1 MKGEGRCGWNGLA
14 DEGDFEVDARFLYV
28 RNPRK
33 KWLAGMQR
41 NGEPWSDVRG
51 FVTILPGPSCCLY
64 IR

>member
-1 MKGEGRCGWNGLA
+1 ML
-14 DEGDFEVDARFLYV
+14 DARFLYV

-51 FVTILPGPSCCLY
+51 FVTILILARVVACT
-64 IR
+64 